1 MSKDKQKDKKP
12 KTEETTRTIKPIDGD
27 RPTVPPRE

>member
-1 MSKDKQKDKKP
+1 MSKDKAKDKTP
-12 KTEETTRTIKPIDGD
+12 KTEEVQTQKVIDGD